1 MYKMKLTYS
10 LYFILLTFL
19 ISCQPQEDQLINK
32 AREWWYYQGGPERNQ
47 YSLLDQIN
55 RDNVQQLEVS
65 WAYKTADIDSND
77 RTQIQC
83 NPLIIE
89 GILYGTTPKL
99 TCFALDAATGNER
112 WKFVPETSG
121 SFNFSM
127 GVNRGLTYWEEG
139 DDKRI
144 LYMAGHFLYAL
155 DAKTGELKLS
165 FGDQGKV
172 NIKIGLGDDAM
183 KHYVNGTSP
192 GVVYK
197 DKIILGCRV
206 SEDKIAA
213 PGYIRA
219 YNVKSGKQEWV
230 FHTIP
235 KPGEYGYWTFPE
247 DAYNRIGGA
256 NNWSGMSLD
265 EENGIVYIPTGSAS
279 FDFYGGNR
287 LGRNLFANCILAL
300 NANTGKRV
308 WHYQTV
314 HHDLWDRDL
323 PAPPNLV
330 TIDYYG
336 SKVLALA
343 QITKSGFVFLFN
355 RITGE
360 PLYPIQEIPV
370 PGTDLRG
377 EQSWPTQPIPT
388 KPVPFARQF
397 ITEHDFSDIDADV
410 QKEALET
417 YSKIRQGQY
426 YIPPSVEGTLI
437 FPGFDGGG
445 EWGGAAVD
453 EETNIMYINS
463 NEMPWIH
470 TMVDLMPEGDQLL
483 ASAGKLLY
491 MQHCAICHKP
501 DMKGD
506 GIQYPNIAERRKK
519 YTRQDLKVYISK
531 GRGVMPAFDFLSDD
545 EKEELSTYVLNPEA
559 SAKKVS
565 RKNISEELKEV
576 PYSHT
581 GYNRWVDANGNP
593 VIKPPWGQLVALD
606 LNTAEYLWK
615 VPLGELDYLTEKG
628 IPPTGTENYGG
639 PVVTRG
645 GLVFIGASKDEK
657 FRAFDKDTGEILWE
671 AKLPY
676 GGYATPAVYEA
687 DGKQYV
693 VIACGGGKMGTPS
706 GDVYMAFSLPSQEK

>member
-1 MYKMKLTYS
+1 MNRK
-10 LYFILLTFL
+10 FLLLVFSITLFFGCTQMDSTPDTDHG
-19 ISCQPQEDQLINK
+19 ISRRKTNGGSHAEK
-32 AREWWYYQGGPERNQ
+32 EWWHYQGSLSRNQ
-47 YSLLDQIN
+47 YSSLDMIN
-55 RDNVQQLEVS
+55 RENVKDLEVA
-65 WAYKTADIDSND
+65 WVYHTGDINEED

-83 NPLIIE
+83 NPLII
-89 GILYGTTPKL
+89 GGLLYGTSPKL
-99 TCFALDAATGNER
+99 TCFALDADTGEER
-112 WKFVPETSG
+112 WKYIPETSG

-127 GVNRGLTYWEEG
+127 GVNRGLSYWEEG
-139 DDKRI
+139 DDRRI
-144 LYMAGHFLYAL
+144 FYMAGHFLYAL
-155 DAKTGELKLS
+155 DAETGEPVRS
-165 FGDQGKV
+165 FGEQGRV
-172 NIKIGLGDDAM
+172 NIKTGLGDDAE

-197 DKIILGCRV
+197 DKIIVGCRV

-219 YNVKSGKQEWV
+219 YNVKTGAREWV

-265 EENGIVYIPTGSAS
+265 EEHGIVYIPTGSAS

-287 LGRNLFANCILAL
+287 HGRNLFANCILAL
-300 NANTGKRV
+300 NADTGERI

-330 TIDYYG
+330 TLDYRG
-336 SKVLALA
+336 KKVLALA
-343 QITKSGFVFLFN
+343 QISKSGFVFLFN

-360 PLYPIQEIPV
+360 PLYPIEEIPV

-377 EQSWPTQPIPT
+377 EQSWPTQPIPL
-388 KPVPFARQF
+388 KPAPFARQF
-397 ITEHDFSDIDADV
+397 ITEDDFSGFDPEVRD
-410 QKEALET
+410 EALET
-417 YSKIRQGQY
+417 FSQIKHGQY
-426 YIPPSVEGTLI
+426 FIPPSLEGTLI

-470 TMVDLMPEGDQLL
+470 TMVDLVPEGDQLL

-501 DMKGD
+501 DMQGD
-506 GIQYPNIAERRKK
+506 GIQYPNIQERRKK

-531 GRGVMPAFDFLSDD
+531 GRGVMPAFDFLTEEEKD
-545 EKEELSTYVLNPEA
+545 EVVTYVLNPEA
-559 SAKKVS
+559 SGREVS
-565 RKNISEELKEV
+565 RENISRELQEV
-576 PYSHT
+576 PYTHT
-581 GYNRWVDANGNP
+581 GYNRWVDKQGNP
-593 VIKPPWGQLVALD
+593 VIKPPWGQLIALD

-639 PVVTRG
+639 PVVTGG
-645 GLVFIGASKDEK
+645 GLIFIAAS
-657 FRAFDKDTGEILWE
+657 
-671 AKLPY
+671 
-676 GGYATPAVYEA
+676 
-687 DGKQYV
+687 
-693 VIACGGGKMGTPS
+693 
-706 GDVYMAFSLPSQEK
+706 

>member
-1 MYKMKLTYS
+1 MNQTDFL
-10 LYFILLTFL
+10 LILSGFVF
-19 ISCQPQEDQLINK
+19 ISCESPDVSRKSEEK
-32 AREWWYYQGGPERNQ
+32 EWWYYQGSMERNQ
-47 YSLLDQIN
+47 YSKLDQIKPQ
-55 RDNVQQLEVS
+55 NVKDLKVA
-65 WAYKTADIDSND
+65 WIYRTGDIDEED

-83 NPLIIE
+83 NPLIID
-89 GILYGTTPKL
+89 GVLYGTTPKL
-99 TCFALDAATGNER
+99 SCFALEAATGKER
-112 WKFVPETSG
+112 WKFIPESSG

-127 GVNRGLTYWEEG
+127 GVNRGLTYWEDG
-139 DDKRI
+139 DERRI
-144 LYMAGHFLYAL
+144 FYMAGHYLYAL
-155 DAKTGELKLS
+155 DVETGRPISS
-165 FGDQGKV
+165 FGESGRI
-172 NIKIGLGDDAM
+172 NIKLGLGEDAM

-197 DKIILGCRV
+197 DKIIIGCRV

-219 YNVKSGKQEWV
+219 YNVRTGNQEWV

-235 KPGEYGYWTFPE
+235 RPGEYGYWTFPE
-247 DAYNRIGGA
+247 DAYKRIGGA

-265 EENGIVYIPTGSAS
+265 EDNGIVYIPTGSAS

-287 LGRNLFANCILAL
+287 HGRNLFANCIIAL
-300 NANTGKRV
+300 KAETGERI

-330 TIDYYG
+330 TLDYKG
-336 SKVLALA
+336 KKVLGLA
-343 QITKSGFVFLFN
+343 QITKSGFVFMFN

-360 PLYPIQEIPV
+360 PLYPIEEIPV
-370 PGTDLRG
+370 PGSDLRG
-377 EQSWPTQPIPT
+377 EQSWPTQPIPS
-388 KPVPFARQF
+388 KPAPFARQF
-397 ITEHDFSDIDADV
+397 ITNDDFSDFDPDV
-410 QKEALET
+410 KQQALKKFTEI
-417 YSKIRQGQY
+417 KQGQY
-426 YIPPSVEGTLI
+426 FVPPSEEGILI

-470 TMVDLMPEGDQLL
+470 TMVDLVPEGDQLL

-506 GIQYPNIAERRKK
+506 GIQYPNILERRKK

-531 GRGVMPAFDFLSDD
+531 GRGVMPAFDFLSDE
-545 EKEELSTYVLNPEA
+545 EKEELSTYVLDPEA
-559 SAKKVS
+559 SAQPISKG
-565 RKNISEELKEV
+565 NISEELQEV

-581 GYNRWVDANGNP
+581 GYNRWIDKQGNP
-593 VIKPPWGQLVALD
+593 VIKPPWGQLIALD
-606 LNTAEYLWK
+606 LNSAEYIWK
-615 VPLGELDYLTEKG
+615 VPLGELDYLSEKG

-645 GLVFIGASKDEK
+645 GLVFIGATKDEK
-657 FRAFDKDTGEILWE
+657 FRAFDKSTGEILWE
-671 AKLPY
+671 VQLPF

-687 DGKQYV
+687 NDKQYV

-706 GDVYMAFSLPSQEK
+706 GDVYIAFSLP